1 MNSKKKLSIKNLSNI
16 QKGGAFVYKDKKN
29 SDFYEKIF
37 KQLKDGDQN
46 IDVKE
51 FVEELKNN
59 KFLFTEIMSR
69 LYNDCFKKDCEPRD
83 VMGDGKEKVESVVI
97 FKNQLLTNRLTYIPK
112 LIDLLDKY
120 INLDKSITDRLTA
133 KKIYRLLDVTNK
145 SNEVDTKKRDNI
157 DKFFQSFLSSEE
169 YTHLVG
175 NPKKYYEK
183 LVIKKIGNLLKYL
196 IISSDVII
204 NTKKELSGGGDKTD
218 ELSDLIDQ
226 DMYTAFKN
234 KQKLLSISAKEKKQ
248 AKREI
253 FKILLQDLNTDDEK
267 TEFIRLYKMIQNKEK
282 GIGKTSSREILKNLE
297 IQSWDKVIKKLKS
310 ERKFSKVIKD
320 IFNLLPDESKKGC
333 DECKDIETI
342 RSLTFEKD
350 KLSNK
355 RKPNSSASNR
365 PIKKT
370 RTRRTFGLFR
380 KKI

>member
-1 MNSKKKLSIKNLSNI
+1 MSVKKKLNLENLI
-16 QKGGAFVYKDKKN
+16 DVQKGGEFICKGKN
-29 SDFYEKIF
+29 NSEFYEKIF
-37 KQLKDGDQN
+37 KQLKDENQN
-46 IDVKE
+46 VEIKE

-59 KFLFTEIMSR
+59 QFLFTEIMSR
-69 LYNDCFKKDCEPRD
+69 FYNDCLKIKGNASE
-83 VMGDGKEKVESVVI
+83 VEGKGKEKVESVVI

-120 INLDKSITDRLTA
+120 VKLDKPIADRLTA
-133 KKIYRLLDVTNK
+133 KKIYRLLDVTNDNK
-145 SNEVDTKKRDNI
+145 EVDTTKRDNI

-183 LVIKKIGNLLKYL
+183 LIIKKIGNLLKYL

-204 NTKKELSGGGDKTD
+204 NTKKELSGGGNKSKTD
-218 ELSDLIDQ
+218 ELSDLIDE
-226 DMYTAFKN
+226 DMYTAFKDN
-234 KQKLLSISAKEKKQ
+234 QKITSISKEEKLKTKEKIIQ
-248 AKREI
+248 
-253 FKILLQDLNTDDEK
+253 ILLKDLNTDDEI
-267 TEFIRLYKMIQNKEK
+267 TEFIKLYKMIQNKEK
-282 GIGKTSSREILKNLE
+282 GIGKTSAREILKNLE

-310 ERKFSKVIKD
+310 EREFSKVIKD

-333 DECKDIETI
+333 DQCKDIETI

-370 RTRRTFGLFR
+370 RTRRRFGLF
-380 KKI
+380 

>member
-1 MNSKKKLSIKNLSNI
+1 MSVKKKLNLENLI
-16 QKGGAFVYKDKKN
+16 DVQKGGEFICKGKN
-29 SDFYEKIF
+29 NSEFYEKIF
-37 KQLKDGDQN
+37 KQLKDENQN
-46 IDVKE
+46 VEIKE

-59 KFLFTEIMSR
+59 QFLFTEIMSR
-69 LYNDCFKKDCEPRD
+69 FYNDCLKIKGNASE
-83 VMGDGKEKVESVVI
+83 VEGKGKEKVESVVI

-120 INLDKSITDRLTA
+120 VKLDKPIADRLTA
-133 KKIYRLLDVTNK
+133 KKIYRLLDVTNDNK
-145 SNEVDTKKRDNI
+145 EVDTTKRDNI

-183 LVIKKIGNLLKYL
+183 LIIKKIGNLLKYL

-204 NTKKELSGGGDKTD
+204 NTKKELSGGGNKSKTD
-218 ELSDLIDQ
+218 ELSDLIDE
-226 DMYTAFKN
+226 DMYTAFKDN
-234 KQKLLSISAKEKKQ
+234 QKITTIDSKKKTEAKQ
-248 AKREI
+248 AI
-253 FKILLQDLNTDDEK
+253 FKILLQDLNTDDEI
-267 TEFIRLYKMIQNKEK
+267 TEFIKLYKMIQNKEK
-282 GIGKTSSREILKNLE
+282 GIGKTSAREILKDLE

-310 ERKFSKVIKD
+310 EREFSKVIKD

-333 DECKDIETI
+333 DQCKDIETI

-370 RTRRTFGLFR
+370 RTRRRFGLF
-380 KKI
+380 

>member
-1 MNSKKKLSIKNLSNI
+1 MSVKKKLNLENLI
-16 QKGGAFVYKDKKN
+16 DVQKGGEFICKGKN
-29 SDFYEKIF
+29 NSEFYEKIF
-37 KQLKDGDQN
+37 KQLKDENQN
-46 IDVKE
+46 VEIKE

-59 KFLFTEIMSR
+59 QFLFTEIMSR
-69 LYNDCFKKDCEPRD
+69 FYNDCLKIKGNASE
-83 VMGDGKEKVESVVI
+83 VEGKGKEKVESVVI

-120 INLDKSITDRLTA
+120 VKLDKPIADRLTA
-133 KKIYRLLDVTNK
+133 KKIYRLLDVTNDNK
-145 SNEVDTKKRDNI
+145 EVDTTKRDNI

-183 LVIKKIGNLLKYL
+183 LIIKKIGNLLKYL

-204 NTKKELSGGGDKTD
+204 NTKKELSGGGNKSKTD
-218 ELSDLIDQ
+218 ELSDLIDE
-226 DMYTAFKN
+226 DMYTAFKDN
-234 KQKLLSISAKEKKQ
+234 QKITTISKEEKLKTKEKIIQ
-248 AKREI
+248 
-253 FKILLQDLNTDDEK
+253 ILLKDLNTDDEI
-267 TEFIRLYKMIQNKEK
+267 TEFIKLYKMIQNKEK
-282 GIGKTSSREILKNLE
+282 GIGKTSAREILKDLE

-310 ERKFSKVIKD
+310 EREFSKVIKD

-333 DECKDIETI
+333 DQCKDIETI

-370 RTRRTFGLFR
+370 RTRRRFGLF
-380 KKI
+380 